1 MKNTPGG
8 IKCDFTRSV
17 DVYAS
22 TAYSWRVYIYSSGIE
37 DVVCPSLDEECRR
50 TRAWEGAVFRAR
62 AVKVAP

>member
-8 IKCDFTRSV
+8 TRCDFTRSV

-22 TAYSWRVYIYSSGIE
+22 TAYSWRVWIYSSGIE
-37 DVVCPSLDEECRR
+37 DVVCPSLDQECRR
-50 TRAWEGAVFRAR
+50 VRGRAPSGAR